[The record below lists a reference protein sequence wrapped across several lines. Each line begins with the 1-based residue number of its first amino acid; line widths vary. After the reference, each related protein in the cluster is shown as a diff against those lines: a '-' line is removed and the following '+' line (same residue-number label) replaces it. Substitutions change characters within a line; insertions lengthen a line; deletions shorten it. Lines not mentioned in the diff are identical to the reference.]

1 HGELIP
7 LLVVDDFVAEREE
20 IATELVSDWEK
31 SFSKKFWPSRN
42 AWFKK
47 SLACLQSPFQRTIW
61 CDLDCEIRGSIEPL
75 FAYSEHPSGI
85 ALRREDPRESLS
97 YPVYNSG
104 VIVFQRNLPLI
115 EEWARQSFE
124 KNHEFCGDQDLLS
137 HLIDGK

>member
-1 HGELIP
+1 MNSAYQKWQTHSRKNVDGVVVATDITQEWLLPWWWENFRKYNACPVAFVNFCMSEEKKAWCREHGELIP

-61 CDLDCEIRGSIEPL
+61 CDL
-75 FAYSEHPSGI
+75 
-85 ALRREDPRESLS
+85 
-97 YPVYNSG
+97 
-104 VIVFQRNLPLI
+104 
-115 EEWARQSFE
+115 
-124 KNHEFCGDQDLLS
+124 
-137 HLIDGK
+137 